1 MIRKLTSFKGLA
13 FGLGRKGQTWK
24 TAPLG
29 DAWQR
34 ANVMPVASFGLLQR
48 NHFAFSDQKNNKDND
63 DDKKKKEE
71 TPKEEE

>member
-13 FGLGRKGQTWK
+13 FALGRNGMTWK
-24 TAPLG
+24 AVPLG
-29 DAWQR
+29 NSWQR
-34 ANVMPVASFGLLQR
+34 VNVMPVASFGLMQR

-63 DDKKKKEE
+63 GDKKKKEE